1 MNHRA
6 PTISA
11 CLENLDNSGG
21 FSALPQALI
30 THVRALAPRGIPLPR
45 GAFAPQRVTAFPAME
60 STNRDEEER

>member
-1 MNHRA
+1 MDHRT

-11 CLENLDNSGG
+11 TLENLDNWGG

-30 THVRALAPRGIPLPR
+30 TPFCARPARGISR
-45 GAFAPQRVTAFPAME
+45 ARVAFAPQRVTAFPAME